1 MPSLGKL
8 SLVLSMLVAGALALS
23 GCASPAGGVNP
34 LPPIA
39 SAEYRVDAGDKL
51 HVEVQDL
58 KDASADYIVDETG
71 AISLPMVKNVP
82 VRGLSYREVATAIED
97 ALRSHQILLNPKV
110 SVQPLELRPFYI
122 MGEVGKPG
130 EYPYRQG
137 MTVFSAVSVAG
148 GYTYRAKSDSVVI
161 TRTIGGKTV
170 TGSATEKTYI
180 LPGDRIRVYERWF

>member
-1 MPSLGKL
+1 MPSFAKL
-8 SLVLSMLVAGALALS
+8 FLIVSALVAGTLALG
-23 GCASPAGGVNP
+23 GCASPASGVRP

-51 HVEVQDL
+51 HIEVQDL
-58 KDASADYIVDETG
+58 QDASGDYIVDETG

-82 VRGLSYREVATAIED
+82 VRGMTYSQVATTIED
-97 ALRSHQILLNPKV
+97 TLRAHRILLEPKV

-161 TRTIGGKTV
+161 TRTINGRTV

-180 LPGDRIRVYERWF
+180 LPGDRIRVFERWF